1 MPSQSLLRPFWALIT
16 AGVAIFLLLVGC
28 AMAAADGP
36 GSATTAAKH
45 KPKPKH
51 KDKRSSRRRCS
62 SRTAAKHKHKRAS
75 RRRCSST
82 TPAKRKHA
90 TPPPPAAPTTP
101 PATSPTAT
109 GPSGADPSGEGMPV
123 GDIPGWHQV
132 FTDNLTTDVP
142 LGSFPSAVS
151 SKWGDYADG
160 SHDTSGRGT
169 YMPSKVV
176 SVQNGVMN
184 LYIHTENGVHMVAV
198 PYPRIPGATSHNGQ
212 LYGRYAIRFRADPL
226 QGYKTAFLLWPD
238 SDAWPG
244 DGEIDFPEGDLA
256 GTMSAFM
263 HHQGATSGSDQDAY
277 DTTTGYSSWH
287 TAVIEWGP
295 SATRFILDGTTI
307 GTSTSGI
314 PNTPMHWVLQTETR
328 SSVVPSDSTAGN
340 VQIDWVAVYRP
351 A

>member
-16 AGVAIFLLLVGC
+16 ATVAICLLLVGF
-28 AMAAADGP
+28 AAAAP
-36 GSATTAAKH
+36 GRDASSTTAAKR
-45 KPKPKH
+45 KH
-51 KDKRSSRRRCS
+51 KS
-62 SRTAAKHKHKRAS
+62 AKHKHKGAKNKHRRAKHKS
-75 RRRCSST
+75 AKQKPPT
-82 TPAKRKHA
+82 TRPA
-90 TPPPPAAPTTP
+90 TPPPTP
-101 PATSPTAT
+101 PATAPAT
-109 GPSGADPSGEGMPV
+109 PPATTGSSGADPSGEAMPV

-132 FTDNLTTDVP
+132 FADNLATDVP

-151 SKWGDYADG
+151 SKWGDYPDG
-160 SHDTSGRGT
+160 WHDTSGHGT

-184 LYIHTENGVHMVAV
+184 LYLHTENGVHMVAV
-198 PYPRIPGATSHNGQ
+198 PYPRIPGASSHNGQ
-212 LYGRYAIRFRADPL
+212 LYGRYAVRFRADPIE
-226 QGYKTAFLLWPD
+226 GYKTAWLLWPD
-238 SDAWPG
+238 SESWPG
-244 DGEIDFPEGDLA
+244 DGEIDFPEGDLS
-256 GTMSAFM
+256 GKISAFM
-263 HHQGATSGSDQDAY
+263 HRQGGTSGSDQDAY
-277 DTTTGYSSWH
+277 DTTAGYSSWH

-295 SATRFILDGTTI
+295 SATKFILDGATI